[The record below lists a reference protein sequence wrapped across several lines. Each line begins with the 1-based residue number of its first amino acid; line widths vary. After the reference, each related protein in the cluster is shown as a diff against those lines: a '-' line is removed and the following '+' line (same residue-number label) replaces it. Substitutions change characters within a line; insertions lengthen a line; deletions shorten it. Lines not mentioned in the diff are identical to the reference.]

1 MGKQEPTRAEEAKAV
16 LEAVKVLDRYG
27 FTTVARLA
35 VRACSA
41 IAEGK
46 VDHAPRAKAGTK

>member
-1 MGKQEPTRAEEAKAV
+1 MGKQEPTRLDEAKAV

-35 VRACSA
+35 VQACSA
-41 IAEGK
+41 IAEGR
-46 VDHAPRAKAGTK
+46 VDHAPRAEAAAK